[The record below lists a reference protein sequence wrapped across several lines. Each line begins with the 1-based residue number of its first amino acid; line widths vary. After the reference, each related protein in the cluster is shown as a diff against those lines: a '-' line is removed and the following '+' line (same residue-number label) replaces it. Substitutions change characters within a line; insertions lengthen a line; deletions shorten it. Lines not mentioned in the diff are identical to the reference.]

1 MKIRI
6 AAVAS
11 FLFAALMQVGASPSH
26 AAPVGYGFSTGPT
39 AFTGTG
45 LPPSFFGALVGGA
58 SGTFFWDA
66 AAPFAATNADGSS
79 SYFGFTPQSVNG
91 RPPSLSALSGTV
103 GPGALAFSDP
113 NGSTTV
119 WNDKT
124 PNGFFGATPNSDA
137 LILAFDP
144 PAANG
149 NLFVRNISG
158 FELDGWRIYS
168 VRMLWIESLAMTN
181 EFGPPN
187 NGTPT
192 TDFLNDQALPR
203 VLPAFSGR
211 LWLEFQNTA
220 NPGQTSFAFFNN
232 LQVHPTL
239 APIPEPETY
248 AMLLAGLALMGMVAR
263 RRQRQVIS

>member
-1 MKIRI
+1 MNTRI

-26 AAPVGYGFSTGPT
+26 AAPVSYSFSTGPT
-39 AFTGTG
+39 AFASSA
-45 LPPSFFGALVGGA
+45 LPVSFSGLVGGA
-58 SGTFFWDA
+58 SGTFFYDA
-66 AAPFAATNADGSS
+66 AAHLAVTNADGSS
-79 SYFGFTPQSVNG
+79 SYFGFTPPNVNG
-91 RPPSLSALSGTV
+91 QPPSLSALSATV
-103 GPGALAFSDP
+103 GFQPPLAFSDP

-119 WNDKT
+119 WNDT
-124 PNGFFGATPNSDA
+124 TGNSFFGATPNSDA
-137 LILAFDP
+137 LILSFDP

-149 NLFVRNISG
+149 NTLPRNLSG
-158 FELDGWRIYS
+158 FELAGWRIYS

-181 EFGPPN
+181 EFGPSN

-192 TDFLNDQALPR
+192 ADFLNSQALPG

-220 NPGQTSFAFFNN
+220 TPSLTSFVFFNN
-232 LQVHPTL
+232 LQVHP
-239 APIPEPETY
+239 AVAAIPEPESY

-263 RRQRQVIS
+263 RRRWAA